1 VWLEVSRFGGIE
13 KLGGRAFLVDQIA
26 PAFDDLSRLAGSA
39 DWFTCVQWMNGDGP
53 VAVRD

>member
-13 KLGGRAFLVDQIA
+13 EQGGAFLIDQIA